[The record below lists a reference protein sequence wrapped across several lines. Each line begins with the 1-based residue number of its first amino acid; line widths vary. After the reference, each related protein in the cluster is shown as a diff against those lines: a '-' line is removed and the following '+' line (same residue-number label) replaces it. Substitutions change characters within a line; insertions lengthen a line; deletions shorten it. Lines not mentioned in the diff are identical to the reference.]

1 MSAGGERPEPLSG
14 KDEGS
19 FAYLTIR
26 DRLPVILTKVIDL
39 VHRQASALSESNQQ
53 EKIEDSKG
61 VIAKLSK
68 LRYEMKTNKPLTQM
82 EDDRPDV
89 QIWNDTIEKGKSLVD
104 QNKITS
110 FTGAWLIVECYMY
123 RKIYE
128 AFALR

>member
-1 MSAGGERPEPLSG
+1 
-14 KDEGS
+14 
-19 FAYLTIR
+19 
-26 DRLPVILTKVIDL
+26 
-39 VHRQASALSESNQQ
+39 
-53 EKIEDSKG
+53 
-61 VIAKLSK
+61 
-68 LRYEMKTNKPLTQM
+68 MKTNKPLTQM

>member
-1 MSAGGERPEPLSG
+1 M
-14 KDEGS
+14 
-19 FAYLTIR
+19 
-26 DRLPVILTKVIDL
+26 
-39 VHRQASALSESNQQ
+39 
-53 EKIEDSKG
+53 EDSKG

-68 LRYEMKTNKPLTQM
+68 LRYEMKTNKPLMQM

-89 QIWNDTIEKGKSLVD
+89 QIWNNTIEESKSLVD
-104 QNKITS
+104 QDKIAS

>member
-1 MSAGGERPEPLSG
+1 M
-14 KDEGS
+14 
-19 FAYLTIR
+19 
-26 DRLPVILTKVIDL
+26 
-39 VHRQASALSESNQQ
+39 
-53 EKIEDSKG
+53 EDSKG

-68 LRYEMKTNKPLTQM
+68 LRYEMKTNKPLMQM

-89 QIWNDTIEKGKSLVD
+89 QIWNNTIKESNSLVD
-104 QNKITS
+104 QDKIAS

>member
-1 MSAGGERPEPLSG
+1 M
-14 KDEGS
+14 
-19 FAYLTIR
+19 
-26 DRLPVILTKVIDL
+26 
-39 VHRQASALSESNQQ
+39 
-53 EKIEDSKG
+53 EDSKG

-68 LRYEMKTNKPLTQM
+68 LRYEMKTNKPLMQM

-89 QIWNDTIEKGKSLVD
+89 QIWNSTIKESKSLVD
-104 QNKITS
+104 QDKIAS

>member
-1 MSAGGERPEPLSG
+1 M
-14 KDEGS
+14 
-19 FAYLTIR
+19 
-26 DRLPVILTKVIDL
+26 
-39 VHRQASALSESNQQ
+39 
-53 EKIEDSKG
+53 EDSKG

-68 LRYEMKTNKPLTQM
+68 LRYEMKTNKPVMQM

-89 QIWNDTIEKGKSLVD
+89 QIWNNTIKESKSLVD
-104 QNKITS
+104 QDKIAS

>member
-1 MSAGGERPEPLSG
+1 M
-14 KDEGS
+14 
-19 FAYLTIR
+19 
-26 DRLPVILTKVIDL
+26 
-39 VHRQASALSESNQQ
+39 
-53 EKIEDSKG
+53 EDSKG

-68 LRYEMKTNKPLTQM
+68 LRYEMKTNKPLMQM

-89 QIWNDTIEKGKSLVD
+89 QIWNNTVKESKSLVD
-104 QNKITS
+104 QDKIAS

>member
-1 MSAGGERPEPLSG
+1 M
-14 KDEGS
+14 
-19 FAYLTIR
+19 
-26 DRLPVILTKVIDL
+26 
-39 VHRQASALSESNQQ
+39 
-53 EKIEDSKG
+53 EDSKG

-68 LRYEMKTNKPLTQM
+68 LRYEMKTNKPLMQM

-89 QIWNDTIEKGKSLVD
+89 QIWNNTIKESKSLVD
-104 QNKITS
+104 QDKIAS